1 MIHKLETAFGG
12 LAKRARNVPVLL
24 DVEAWLRMLEQ
35 LGDDDRQV
43 RRRCLTDGGWG
54 RAASRIDQSVFITT
68 RRCDNDRRAGCQTDV
83 T

>member
-35 LGDDDRQV
+35 LGDDDR
-43 RRRCLTDGGWG
+43 
-54 RAASRIDQSVFITT
+54 
-68 RRCDNDRRAGCQTDV
+68 
-83 T
+83 